1 MTVSHEKLAGLIPHR
16 GAMCLLHEVLQ
27 MDDESITCRAISHRN
42 PDHPLREEGILP
54 ALSGIEYAA
63 QAMAVHGALREA
75 RGPRSGVL
83 AAVRDVVLNVE
94 RLDDIPDD
102 LVLTAR
108 RLLDDR
114 TRLLYEFEVRAGARE
129 LLRGRAVVVLGT
141 ADVS

>member
-1 MTVSHEKLAGLIPHR
+1 MVLTAEAIAALVPHG
-16 GAMCLLHEVLQ
+16 GAMCLLHEVLHV
-27 MDDESITCRAISHRN
+27 DDESITCRAISHRN
-42 PDHPLREEGILP
+42 PEHPLREDGMLP

-63 QAMAVHGALREA
+63 QAMAVHGALRES

-94 RLDDIPDD
+94 RLDDIADD

-114 TRLLYEFEVRAGARE
+114 SRLLYEFEVRAGARE
-129 LLRGRAVVVLGT
+129 LVRGRAVVVLRKGT
-141 ADVS
+141 VT

>member
-1 MTVSHEKLAGLIPHR
+1 MIVSHETLAGLIPHR
-16 GAMCLLHEVLQ
+16 GAMCLLHEVLH

-75 RGPRSGVL
+75 RGSRPGVL

-94 RLDDIPDD
+94 RLDDISDD

-129 LLRGRAVVVLGT
+129 LLRGRAVVVLRTGDT
-141 ADVS
+141 S